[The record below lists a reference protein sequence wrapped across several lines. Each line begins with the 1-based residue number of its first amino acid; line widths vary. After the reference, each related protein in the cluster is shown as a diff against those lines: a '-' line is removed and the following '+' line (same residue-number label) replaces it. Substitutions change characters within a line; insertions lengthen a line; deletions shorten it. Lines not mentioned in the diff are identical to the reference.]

1 MHSLAKRELRHLFAK
16 HHDEIGKISNEELVD
31 TIAAE
36 MANEGANI
44 PPMDELKTEI
54 YEALIVYKTEHDL
67 Y

>member
-16 HHDEIGKISNEELVD
+16 YEEQIGKISNEELVD
-31 TIAAE
+31 IIATD

-44 PPMDELKTEI
+44 PPMDELKTEV
-54 YEALIVYKTEHDL
+54 YEALIVYKTEHNL